1 LSCQFFYT
9 TQGLEIL
16 ILPAGA
22 RMLLAKVIDRQ
33 AKNESEPISGLLFKT
48 IATLLRLAVSLS
60 PK

>member
-1 LSCQFFYT
+1 
-9 TQGLEIL
+9 LEIL

-33 AKNESEPISGLLFKT
+33 AKNESEPISRLLFKT

>member
-1 LSCQFFYT
+1 
-9 TQGLEIL
+9 LEIL
-16 ILPAGA
+16 VLPAVA

-48 IATLLRLAVSLS
+48 IATLLCLAVSLS